1 MQSLYRLKDMS
12 PAHQELPQRHTRF
25 SLNTKDRSAKSE
37 LSPSEELK
45 KVSMRKSQQSTILE
59 SGILFYKTQITLNIS
74 IPCDYTYPILR
85 LSNLQLPNW
94 KCRSS
99 VGFVELDF
107 LRWPMMLV
115 NFQTLP
121 LKSNNHN
128 MWSRHRFWQDYVFA
142 SDRPGLWLHR
152 ASALGLNL
160 SILVDPLTPDH
171 ITNQLRC
178 YFA

>member
-59 SGILFYKTQITLNIS
+59 SGILFYKTQITLNIL

-85 LSNLQLPNW
+85 LSNLQLPN
-94 KCRSS
+94 
-99 VGFVELDF
+99 
-107 LRWPMMLV
+107 
-115 NFQTLP
+115 
-121 LKSNNHN
+121 
-128 MWSRHRFWQDYVFA
+128 
-142 SDRPGLWLHR
+142 
-152 ASALGLNL
+152 
-160 SILVDPLTPDH
+160 
-171 ITNQLRC
+171 
-178 YFA
+178 

>member
-37 LSPSEELK
+37 LSPLEELK
-45 KVSMRKSQQSTILE
+45 KVSTRKSQQSTLE
-59 SGILFYKTQITLNIS
+59 YYFTNEITLNIS
-74 IPCDYTYPILR
+74 MPWNYTYPILR